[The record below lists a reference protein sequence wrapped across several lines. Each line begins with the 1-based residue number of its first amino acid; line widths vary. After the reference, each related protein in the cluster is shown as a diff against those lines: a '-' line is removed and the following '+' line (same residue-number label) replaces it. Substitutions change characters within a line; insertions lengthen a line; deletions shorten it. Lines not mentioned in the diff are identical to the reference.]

1 MSVVSSAS
9 CAVSI
14 QQSIQPTSRTTSAS
28 LCSTP
33 NAPGS
38 SSARLPTRH
47 TMGTRSGGVTTRHS
61 MAYIQPTP
69 DEPQKTRAP
78 TVEACLTIS
87 NWLCS
92 PSATM
97 YSATSWP
104 PEIFLAI
111 ACMTVSY
118 GRIGY
123 AVTTSR
129 SASVRASAT
138 ASLPEIRSSLSSSL
152 LAARGAGVTT
162 AMSLSLRRSFY
173 SLASDG
179 GAQPRDALRLTLP
192 LDRLVRRV
200 LAGDARRDLHAA
212 VLVALLELL
221 LVLAAEAE
229 PVRADGRLLVADL
242 LGHPG
247 LVLLLVLAP
256 HLPLAR
262 VVLEHRLVDHRD
274 AVLDR
279 ADRLADTAAAAR
291 LHIGVVRAVGHHV
304 EARVGA
310 LDPAE
315 RALHARV
322 EVDDR
327 AHRAGRVLLEVR
339 VALGHVALAGFLG
352 LADGDRRNRHALAH
366 LPPLGHL
373 ERVRDLG
380 VAFGQLDVA
389 ALQTL
394 VCLLRRIDL
403 QVGSPLDLA
412 DGGTHALERQERRRD
427 LGERT
432 EDPGLGMVFL
442 VDPEPRERGL
452 GADEGELVGRV
463 LLVDVLQQALIALQR
478 GHQDGAVGHG
488 EPVDRLKPVPRPRLH
503 ALRERVVD
511 DHRDV
516 DVLWLV
522 ARHVLLELF
531 LGVGDDREVLRGDA
545 VALRAVAVAA
555 ERDTPPAR
563 LAGGQHDAARDAR
576 GEVLLEDAAIDD
588 FTDQGCH
595 SFLLELTGLRR
606 GNHRGRLV

>member
-1 MSVVSSAS
+1 MRVVSSAS

-38 SSARLPTRH
+38 SRARLPTRH

-61 MAYIQPTP
+61 IAYIQPTP
-69 DEPQKTRAP
+69 DEPQNTRAP
-78 TVEACLTIS
+78 TVEACFTIS

-129 SASVRASAT
+129 SARARASAT

-152 LAARGAGVTT
+152 LAARAAGVTT
-162 AMSLSLRRSFY
+162 AIALFLRVFGLCCAALDLLVFGV
-173 SLASDG
+173 LA
-179 GAQPRDALRLTLP
+179 RDARS
-192 LDRLVRRV
+192 
-200 LAGDARRDLHAA
+200 DLGAA
-212 VLVALLELL
+212 ILEALLELL
-221 LVLAAEAE
+221 LVLTAEPE

-242 LGHPG
+242 LAQPG
-247 LVLLLVLAP
+247 LILLLVLAP
-256 HLPLAR
+256 HLPLTR
-262 VVLEHRLVDHRD
+262 VVLEHRLVHHRD

-279 ADRLADTAAAAR
+279 AHSLADATAAAR
-291 LHIGVVRAVGHHV
+291 LHVGVVGVVGHHV
-304 EARVGA
+304 EAGVRA

-327 AHRAGRVLLEVR
+327 PHRARRELLEVG
-339 VALGHVALAGFLG
+339 VPLGHVALAGLLG
-352 LADGDRRNRHALAH
+352 LADGDRRDRHALAH
-366 LPPLGHL
+366 LPPLRHL
-373 ERVRDLG
+373 ERVRDFRVALG
-380 VAFGQLDVA
+380 HLDVA
-389 ALQTL
+389 ALQAL
-394 VCLLRRIDL
+394 VGFLRRIDL
-403 QVGSPLDLA
+403 EIGSPLDLA
-412 DGGTHALERQERRRD
+412 DGVAHALERQERRGD
-427 LGERT
+427 LGEGA
-432 EDPGLGMVFL
+432 EDPRLGVVLL
-442 VDPEPRERGL
+442 VDPQSRERRL
-452 GADEGELVGRV
+452 RADERQLVGRV
-463 LLVDVLQQALIALQR
+463 LLVDVLQEALVALQR
-478 GHQDGAVGHG
+478 RHQHRTVGLG
-488 EPVDRLKPVPRPRLH
+488 ELVDRLQPIPRPRLH

-516 DVLWLV
+516 HVLGLV

-531 LGVGDDREVLRGDA
+531 LRVGDDREVFRGDA

-555 ERDTPPAR
+555 ERDAPPAR
-563 LAGGQHDAARDAR
+563 LAGGQHDAAGDAS
-576 GEVLLEDAAIDD
+576 GEVLLKDAAIND
-588 FTDQGCH
+588 FTDQSCH
-595 SFLLELTGLRR
+595 SFLLELAGLRR
-606 GNHRGRLV
+606 GSHRGRLV